1 MDGQSARLTAVHLS
15 LDGKN
20 LRISGEDIRETWRVR
35 SLRIW
40 SEGGDSPLIIGQRR
54 RDARIMI
61 APEDRAAL
69 TRWLPGLLDGRRRRR
84 GTWMLGSSLTA
95 MAASLVGFMF
105 IGLPALSGPLA
116 EQVPLE
122 VETRLGERSNAF
134 VGMFSHECEASE
146 EARTALAA
154 LSAAFGEVSGSEF
167 ELDMRV
173 IDADFPNAFAMPGG
187 QIVITDE
194 LIELMRSPEELAG
207 VLAHESAHVAQRH
220 VMAAQLREMGFGMM
234 LDFLLGGSTGAGQEL
249 ARAGASLESLRHSR
263 DAELE
268 ADELALAYLDELDF
282 DPQGLASFFETLNAY
297 IETQAAASHETSSGE
312 NTAGDDETTT
322 PQSSNKAAETW
333 LDAVLSTHPDT
344 RGRADR
350 ARTAAQTL
358 SWSGQPVMSETA
370 WLAVRDVCRAEA
382 EARAETSANVI
393 ERIGEILTPTDDKT
407 SE

>member
-15 LDGKN
+15 LDGKK
-20 LRISGEDIRETWRVR
+20 LRISGEGIRESWRVR
-35 SLRIW
+35 SLRIC
-40 SEGGDSPLIIGQRR
+40 SEGGASPLIIGQRKT
-54 RDARIMI
+54 DARIMI

-69 TRWLPGLLDGRRRRR
+69 ARWLPALLDGRQRRR
-84 GTWMLGSSLTA
+84 GTWMLGGSLTA

-116 EQVPLE
+116 QQVPLE

-134 VGMFSHECEASE
+134 VGMFSQECEASE
-146 EARTALAA
+146 EARAALAA
-154 LSAAFGEVSGSEF
+154 LSTAFREVSGSDF

-187 QIVITDE
+187 QIVVTDD

-234 LDFLLGGSTGAGQEL
+234 LDFLLGGSSGAGQEL

-263 DAELE
+263 EAELE
-268 ADELALAYLDELDF
+268 ADELALSYLDELDF
-282 DPQGLASFFETLNAY
+282 DPDGLARFFETLNTY
-297 IETQAAASHETSSGE
+297 IETQVAASPDSGSDE
-312 NTAGDDETTT
+312 DAGTDDGTTT
-322 PQSSNKAAETW
+322 PQSSGKANETW
-333 LDAVLSTHPDT
+333 IDAVLSTHPDT
-344 RGRADR
+344 QGRADR
-350 ARTAAQTL
+350 ARLAAQGL
-358 SWSGQPVMSETA
+358 PWSGQAVMSEA
-370 WLAVRDVCRAEA
+370 SWQAVRDVCSAES
-382 EARAETSANVI
+382 EAQTESAANVI
-393 ERIGEILTPTDDKT
+393 ERIGEILTPTEDKT